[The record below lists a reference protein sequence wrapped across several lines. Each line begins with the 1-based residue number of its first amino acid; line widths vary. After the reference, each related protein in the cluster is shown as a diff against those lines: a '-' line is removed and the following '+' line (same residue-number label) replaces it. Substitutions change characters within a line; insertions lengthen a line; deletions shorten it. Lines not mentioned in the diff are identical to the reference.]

1 MIKLDPPFDKAF
13 YDIFKPLNYNL
24 ATISVLKG
32 LTCSKVYTDS
42 LNPSWAVT
50 SSNNRIF
57 VTGNYMKLGV
67 KKAIQLIIKKGAD
80 IGNKGFLIYYPPRS
94 RDKEIG
100 KHIVGVKSYPNW
112 RNYFTLELDTPFN
125 TIELLE
131 GYRIEQITE
140 KFLEKRYA
148 NIEQVKKEMLSER
161 SDLDDFLN
169 KSFGF
174 CMLYNEVI
182 VSWCMSEYNVDRR
195 FEIGIETQTN
205 HRQKGLAVQIAK
217 ACINH
222 GIEEGYKYVGW
233 HCWKKN
239 VASNKTALSIG
250 FRYILEYPVEYL
262 EVI

>member
-80 IGNKGFLIYYPPRS
+80 IGKKGFLIYYPPRS

-148 NIEQVKKEMLSER
+148 NIEKVKK
-161 SDLDDFLN
+161 
-169 KSFGF
+169 
-174 CMLYNEVI
+174 
-182 VSWCMSEYNVDRR
+182 
-195 FEIGIETQTN
+195 
-205 HRQKGLAVQIAK
+205 
-217 ACINH
+217 
-222 GIEEGYKYVGW
+222 
-233 HCWKKN
+233 
-239 VASNKTALSIG
+239 
-250 FRYILEYPVEYL
+250 
-262 EVI
+262 